1 MAKKSSYRRRNS
13 YRRWDWDYGANACYF
28 VTMVTWQRMRVFG
41 EVGPKGGV
49 LSQAGALVDEMIRAL
64 PQYFPFTAVVT
75 HVVMPDHVHI
85 LVRLQKSEQELQA
98 DPPFIRKRVPG
109 GPIPSCMRRK
119 NLSRTMRWLKGR
131 CTFEIR
137 PQLPA
142 FAWQRSFYDRI
153 MRSESEARRFAAYID
168 ANPIKAWAKA
178 LLDKYRLRKRLKAI
192 GLHPTKAIGE
202 DKFHAPRRQPTF
214 LARF

>member
-13 YRRWDWDYGANACYF
+13 YRRWDWDYAANACYF

-41 EVGPKGGV
+41 EVGPKGV
-49 LSQAGALVDEMIRAL
+49 ELSQAGVLVDEMIRAL
-64 PQYFPFTAVVT
+64 PQYFPFTEVVT
-75 HVVMPDHVHI
+75 HVVMPDHLHI
-85 LVRLQKSEQELQA
+85 LVRLQKSAQELQA

-119 NLSRTMRWLKGR
+119 DLSRAMRWLKGR

-153 MRSESEARRFAAYID
+153 MRSESEARRFAAYTD
-168 ANPIKAWAKA
+168 ANPAKAWAKA
-178 LLDKYRLRKRLKAI
+178 LLDKYRLHLSQAAARQYPAKAI
-192 GLHPTKAIGE
+192 HEA
-202 DKFHAPRRQPTF
+202 KFYA
-214 LARF
+214 